1 MPLYQIVFHDEVINS
16 HHWHSDSLK
25 FSNVQAERDLI
36 SMLYNTPPMVHLTRD
51 EASSPDSPRLKA
63 LAHYQQGYTPMHEQ
77 LWDKQLT
84 EFKWLDNS
92 GLVQQTTFSDGSTI
106 TANFGSKPSTHA
118 NTQIPA
124 QSVLAQLS
132 NGRQIK
138 WQANPNQ

>member
-1 MPLYQIVFHDEVINS
+1 
-16 HHWHSDSLK
+16 
-25 FSNVQAERDLI
+25 
-36 SMLYNTPPMVHLTRD
+36 
-51 EASSPDSPRLKA
+51 
-63 LAHYQQGYTPMHEQ
+63 MHEQ